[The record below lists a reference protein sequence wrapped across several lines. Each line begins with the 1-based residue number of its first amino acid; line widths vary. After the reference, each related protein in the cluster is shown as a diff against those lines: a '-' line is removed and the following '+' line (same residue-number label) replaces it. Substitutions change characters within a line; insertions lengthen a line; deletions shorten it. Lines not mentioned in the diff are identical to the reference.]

1 MTRYIICKPRGG
13 MIDIFSLIL
22 MSLKYSERFNRILII
37 DTSKSLHFKDGFF
50 KYFSSNHNN
59 IYKGNCN
66 EFYDS
71 VNITTYKLRHYI
83 DYKNFDPFTDKNY
96 IICSG
101 SKNNLDLNLDY
112 NEDIILYG
120 NNNFKLD
127 RDIIYFFQ
135 NFVIKPIIL
144 NVLKK
149 RFDSLPIG
157 YVSVHIR
164 NTDYKSNVPLF
175 IKKHYDILK
184 NENIFLATDDVESLK
199 LFQKHF
205 NNVYT
210 FTNIIK
216 SSNKLYGRKSGGI
229 HFIIRKKKKHEI
241 FNIDTV
247 VDFLLL
253 ANSKNYYFSCK
264 KSGFSNCAKILFDN
278 KKIVK
283 MENLILYK
291 SPLKENERI

>member
-101 SKNNLDLNLDY
+101 SKNNLDLNSDY

-120 NNNFKLD
+120 NNNSELD

-184 NENIFLATDDVESLK
+184 NENIFLATDDVNTIVK
-199 LFQKHF
+199 FQKKFKHI
-205 NNVYT
+205 YT
-210 FTNIIK
+210 FSNITNSTKPHKKYYNRI
-216 SSNKLYGRKSGGI
+216 NGGI
-229 HFIIRKKKKHEI
+229 HFIIRDTKDHEL
-241 FNIDTV
+241 FNIDTL

-253 ANSKNYYFSCK
+253 SCSTKYLFSCK
-264 KSGFSNCAKILFDN
+264 HSGFSVCANILFQEKN
-278 KKIVK
+278 TIT
-283 MENLILYK
+283 NIIK
-291 SPLKENERI
+291 SL